1 MYSVQNMEDLGM
13 TWNIS
18 QSCTKTAL
26 PKINETFQY
35 GKIFF
40 LISVWCPCKR
50 MVGAFIDGQFYK
62 YFNNECRCKTLL
74 PGST

>member
-1 MYSVQNMEDLGM
+1 MEDLGM

-18 QSCTKTAL
+18 QWCTKTAL
-26 PKINETFQY
+26 PKISETFQY

-40 LISVWCPCKR
+40 RFLYDVPVKD
-50 MVGAFIDGQFYK
+50 VGEFIDGQYSK
-62 YFNNECRCKTLL
+62 YFNNDCRYKILL